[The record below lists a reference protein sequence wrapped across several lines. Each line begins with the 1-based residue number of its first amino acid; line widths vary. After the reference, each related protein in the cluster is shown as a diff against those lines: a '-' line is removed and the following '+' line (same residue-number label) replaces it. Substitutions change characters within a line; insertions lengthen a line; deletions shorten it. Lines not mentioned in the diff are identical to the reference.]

1 MRKFSGTGLRSVVLA
16 GAVGLAALVGT
27 SPAMA
32 DTPRDPYEQ
41 TNRDIFEFNLGLDR
55 GVIRPV
61 SRGYRTITP
70 APLRSGLSNALENLT
85 EPQTLFNNILQG
97 DAEAGWNTF
106 MRFMINTT
114 VGLGGLFDITTEGNF
129 ERRKEDFGQT
139 LAVWGADSGPY
150 LMLPLF
156 GPSNTRDTAGKVV
169 DIFTDPF
176 GLVFGFVP
184 AVVRTGTGIIDDRS
198 ETIEASESLEATSLD
213 LYATV
218 RTLHFQNREFQIR
231 NGAPAPLDDLYS
243 DLELQK
249 DVSVRFPRVEKN

>member
-1 MRKFSGTGLRSVVLA
+1 MRMTTGTGIRSMILA
-16 GAVGLAALVGT
+16 GTLGLATLVAT
-27 SPAMA
+27 APAFA
-32 DTPRDPYEQ
+32 DTLRDPYED
-41 TNRDIFEFNLGLDR
+41 TNRDIFQFNLGLDR

-61 SRGYRTITP
+61 SRGYRTVTP

-85 EPQTLFNNILQG
+85 EPQTLLNNILQG

-139 LAVWGADSGPY
+139 LAVWGSDSGPY

-156 GPSNTRDTAGKVV
+156 GPSNARDTAGKVV

-176 GLVFGFVP
+176 SLVFGFVP
-184 AVVRTGTGIIDDRS
+184 AVVRTGTAIVDNRS

-213 LYATV
+213 LYASV

-231 NGAPAPLDDLYS
+231 NGAPAPLDDLYR

-249 DVSVRFPRVEKN
+249 DVSVRFPRARNN